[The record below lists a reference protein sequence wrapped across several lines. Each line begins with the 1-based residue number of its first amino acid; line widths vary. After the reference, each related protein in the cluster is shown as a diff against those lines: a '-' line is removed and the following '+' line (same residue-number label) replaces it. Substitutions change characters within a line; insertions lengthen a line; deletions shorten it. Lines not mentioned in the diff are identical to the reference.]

1 MEELKEKLESTSKP
15 QIKSK
20 LEASLKA
27 LPEIKTV
34 SLFSFFLILQKLLN
48 YLEHCKKE
56 MEANTSPKKVDFDFI
71 DVFPF

>member
-34 SLFSFFLILQKLLN
+34 SLFSSF
-48 YLEHCKKE
+48 
-56 MEANTSPKKVDFDFI
+56 
-71 DVFPF
+71 

>member
-1 MEELKEKLESTSKP
+1 MEELKEKLESTSKS

-34 SLFSFFLILQKLLN
+34 LFFLLFDSV
-48 YLEHCKKE
+48 
-56 MEANTSPKKVDFDFI
+56 EAFELP
-71 DVFPF
+71 